1 MLLAYAPAADHAL
14 ARHGGRVIA
23 LRAQLGIVSEDA
35 PRSDV
40 HIATFGEWGGHPAGP
55 FALDAKAFGD
65 IVKNFDRQKNP
76 VPVVIGHPI
85 DTAPAVGWIQRLE
98 VRGDGSNEGD
108 GLWALVEWT
117 EKTASSIRSGEWR
130 FCSGVF
136 VFGSTDRVTGD
147 DVGAELLELG
157 LTNSPFIDGQVPL
170 SLSRRASGAGARR
183 LSMDPEKMIAGVAK
197 ALGLDPGTSKEK
209 VVSMLEAIYS
219 FLGAMSGDEAS
230 TIEEKA
236 ATDAELSRKVVDT
249 AKLVRKLSVDLAE
262 GEGASASDAA
272 AAAILTKLLEATG
285 MDEAG
290 VLAAVTSNIDAIAKL
305 LTAQPASGGAEDA
318 AAAAALTRSA
328 TELSATQA
336 RVKALELSNKAMSEQ
351 LASIETEKIKA
362 LVDEAV
368 KLGHILE
375 SDRETFVELA
385 RTSRSM
391 FDRMLSSA
399 SARPAVPAG
408 RITKTSV
415 DASGK
420 AVATTHAE
428 KVLLEK
434 YTRLGASEQTKC
446 IALDLHRAQKGQ

>member
-1 MLLAYAPAADHAL
+1 MLELRHAADFSLDADKDAGWMHVAPY
-14 ARHGGRVIA
+14 GRW
-23 LRAQLGIVSEDA
+23 L
-35 PRSDV
+35 
-40 HIATFGEWGGHPAGP
+40 GHPSGP
-55 FALDAKAFGD
+55 FEFSPENCAQ
-65 IVKNFDRQKNP
+65 IVKNFERTANDQ
-76 VPVVIGHPI
+76 PVVIGHPKI
-85 DTAPAVGWIQRLE
+85 DTPAEGWIE
-98 VRGDGSNEGD
+98 KYEARGDGSDPDVD
-108 GLWALVEWT
+108 GLWAFVRWHPT
-117 EKTASSIRSGEWR
+117 TAQAIREKRWKYCSAEVVFGAIDRASGE
-130 FCSGVF
+130 
-136 VFGSTDRVTGD
+136 DI
-147 DVGAELLELG
+147 GAEIRKVG
-157 LTNSPFIDGQVPL
+157 LTNEPFLDGQRPL
-170 SLSRRASGAGARR
+170 ELSRSAAGGDAWR

-219 FLGAMSGDEAS
+219 FLGAMSGDEAA

-236 ATDAELSRKVVDT
+236 ATDAELSRKVVET
-249 AKLVRKLSVDLAE
+249 AKAIRKLSVDLAE
-262 GEGASASDAA
+262 GDGAAASDAA
-272 AAAILTKLLEATG
+272 ASAILTKLLEATG

-305 LTAQPASGGAEDA
+305 LTEQPASGGAEDA
-318 AAAAALTRSA
+318 AAAAALSRSA

-351 LASIETEKIKA
+351 LASIEAEKIKA
-362 LVDEAV
+362 RVDEAV

-399 SARPAVPAG
+399 STRPAVPAG

-415 DASGK
+415 DAAGK